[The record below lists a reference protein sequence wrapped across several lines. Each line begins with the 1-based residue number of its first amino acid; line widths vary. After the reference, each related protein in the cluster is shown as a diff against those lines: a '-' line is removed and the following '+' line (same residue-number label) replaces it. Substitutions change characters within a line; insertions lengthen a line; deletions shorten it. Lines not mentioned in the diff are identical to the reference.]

1 MRPAPGDCSQT
12 TQQEPPANPT
22 ATKTVEVTTMRLAHA
37 VLVRPRPSRAGRVP
51 NRPVCRLDSAAVP
64 GILVFH
70 SFQVAADLRSTLKEE
85 S

>member
-1 MRPAPGDCSQT
+1 
-12 TQQEPPANPT
+12 
-22 ATKTVEVTTMRLAHA
+22 MRLAHA

-64 GILVFH
+64 GILAFH